1 MVRESIL
8 LPPFP
13 CFSHFRILTYSVAS
27 QTPFFEYWVR
37 GGWSGKV
44 IELTFNAKGSEFGGA
59 GSKKDVLLYPRAENL
74 LSGRLQEEA
83 LMAHAVPWV

>member
-1 MVRESIL
+1 M
-8 LPPFP
+8 
-13 CFSHFRILTYSVAS
+13 
-27 QTPFFEYWVR
+27 
-37 GGWSGKV
+37 
-44 IELTFNAKGSEFGGA
+44 IELTFNAKGSEFGGV